1 MNELGLTL
9 DGPKPLKGML
19 NVLGSNAAVPE
30 GGEKFA
36 TVLENRV
43 QANLSQT
50 EATEDG
56 AEPVITQS
64 AAKLSWT
71 PMSDE
76 TEETEI
82 ITNQPL
88 DPIVA
93 AKISAD
99 PSMPNVEKAATQEPI
114 YLDAQKLLAEPLNQP
129 VAEPILSPQPSA
141 NTKPNI
147 AEPILSPQSSA
158 NTKPNIADDAGQT
171 GDAGHHPAIR
181 TLADD
186 GNEMAIEDETAADI
200 SLLAN
205 TFQKRRDSEQNPT
218 AQLSEGPLDPRD
230 EPATAEADQT
240 VDAPIAT
247 PHILEP
253 TTPTK
258 LPSHASIPSTGV
270 EAIAP
275 TSRVQPTAPP
285 ALTEID
291 HDPAVQEP
299 VTSPAS
305 RVMEKT
311 DTGHPRPIPEQEFDA
326 STKPVTPKLDRP
338 QSTGNSGEHL
348 SRTNANANS
357 NASANANTNASSN
370 THTDASTSSNT
381 NANTNTDTDT
391 GTNPANQPGQR
402 SIQSPS
408 LQQPR
413 PAPSTRS
420 GAKAETS
427 AEQEPTETTLL
438 PKELMPKEPKNDE
451 RQVFSLKI
459 DPETQSKSGPAR
471 SEPESPKEVP
481 LKTEPHHTSVTP
493 ARSEPESP
501 KEVPLKTEPH
511 HTSVTPPRIDS
522 QSQGAILTPTTVE
535 AIAERNTSLNTT
547 SHGSQPG
554 GERLP
559 TLAAAMVLNTRDVQW
574 GQRLVAQIERISSN
588 GEGKLE
594 LSLRPKNLGDMHITL
609 DFKGDETQVRI
620 VTETN
625 VASRVLIG
633 AEDRLAQM
641 LDAAGFKLSTFS
653 ASSDGG
659 LGQGLGQHSRQK
671 QQATPGGSKNRDTE
685 TGVKSER
692 SGESHNGTVNVIA

>member
-1 MNELGLTL
+1 
-9 DGPKPLKGML
+9 
-19 NVLGSNAAVPE
+19 
-30 GGEKFA
+30 
-36 TVLENRV
+36 
-43 QANLSQT
+43 
-50 EATEDG
+50 
-56 AEPVITQS
+56 
-64 AAKLSWT
+64 
-71 PMSDE
+71 
-76 TEETEI
+76 
-82 ITNQPL
+82 
-88 DPIVA
+88 
-93 AKISAD
+93 
-99 PSMPNVEKAATQEPI
+99 
-114 YLDAQKLLAEPLNQP
+114 
-129 VAEPILSPQPSA
+129 
-141 NTKPNI
+141 
-147 AEPILSPQSSA
+147 
-158 NTKPNIADDAGQT
+158 
-171 GDAGHHPAIR
+171 
-181 TLADD
+181 
-186 GNEMAIEDETAADI
+186 MAIEDETAADI

-311 DTGHPRPIPEQEFDA
+311 DTAHPRPIPEQEFDA

-381 NANTNTDTDT
+381 NANTNTD
-391 GTNPANQPGQR
+391 TNPANQPGQR

-481 LKTEPHHTSVTP
+481 LKTEPHHTSVT
-493 ARSEPESP
+493 S
-501 KEVPLKTEPH
+501 
-511 HTSVTPPRIDS
+511 PRIDS

-625 VASRVLIG
+625 AASRVLIG

-641 LDAAGFKLSTFS
+641 LEAAGFKLSTFS

-659 LGQGLGQHSRQK
+659 LGQGTRP
-671 QQATPGGSKNRDTE
+671 T
-685 TGVKSER
+685 
-692 SGESHNGTVNVIA
+692 

>member
-19 NVLGSNAAVPE
+19 NILGSNAAVPE

-43 QANLSQT
+43 QANLSQAEVT
-50 EATEDG
+50 GDG
-56 AEPVITQS
+56 SESVITQP

-71 PMSDE
+71 PPSDE
-76 TEETEI
+76 AKETGI

-99 PSMPNVEKAATQEPI
+99 PSIPNVEKAATQEPT
-114 YLDAQKLLAEPLNQP
+114 YLDAQKQLAEPLNQP
-129 VAEPILSPQPSA
+129 VE
-141 NTKPNI
+141 
-147 AEPILSPQSSA
+147 EPILSPQSSA

-186 GNEMAIEDETAADI
+186 GNDMAIENETAADI

-205 TFQKRRDSEQNPT
+205 TFQKRRDPEQNPT

-258 LPSHASIPSTGV
+258 LPTHASMPSTGV

-275 TSRVQPTAPP
+275 TSLAQPTAPP

-311 DTGHPRPIPEQEFDA
+311 DTAHPRSIPEQEFDA

-357 NASANANTNASSN
+357 NASANANASSN

-381 NANTNTDTDT
+381 NANTNTDT
-391 GTNPANQPGQR
+391 NPANQTGQR

-408 LQQPR
+408 FQQSR

-459 DPETQSKSGPAR
+459 DPETQSKSG
-471 SEPESPKEVP
+471 
-481 LKTEPHHTSVTP
+481 P

-609 DFKGDETQVRI
+609 DFKDDETQVRI

-625 VASRVLIG
+625 AASRVLIG

-641 LDAAGFKLSTFS
+641 LEAAGFKLSTFS

>member
-43 QANLSQT
+43 QANLSQA
-50 EATEDG
+50 EVTEDG
-56 AEPVITQS
+56 AEPVITQP

-76 TEETEI
+76 TEETGI

-93 AKISAD
+93 AKIPAE
-99 PSMPNVEKAATQEPI
+99 PSSQNVEKAATQEAT
-114 YLDAQKLLAEPLNQP
+114 YLDAQKQLAEPLNQP
-129 VAEPILSPQPSA
+129 LAEPMLSPQPSA
-141 NTKPNI
+141 NTKH
-147 AEPILSPQSSA
+147 
-158 NTKPNIADDAGQT
+158 NIADDAGQT
-171 GDAGHHPAIR
+171 GDAAHHPAIR

-186 GNEMAIEDETAADI
+186 GNDMAIEDATAADT

-205 TFQKRRDSEQNPT
+205 TFQKRRDFEQNPT

-258 LPSHASIPSTGV
+258 LPTHASMPSTGV

-275 TSRVQPTAPP
+275 TSLAQPTAPP
-285 ALTEID
+285 VITEID

-305 RVMEKT
+305 RVMDQT
-311 DTGHPRPIPEQEFDA
+311 DTAHPRPIPEQELDA
-326 STKPVTPKLDRP
+326 STKPVTPKLDRL
-338 QSTGNSGEHL
+338 QSTGTTGEHL
-348 SRTNANANS
+348 
-357 NASANANTNASSN
+357 
-370 THTDASTSSNT
+370 AST
-381 NANTNTDTDT
+381 NTNTDTK
-391 GTNPANQPGQR
+391 AAYQPEQR

-408 LQQPR
+408 LQQPQ

-427 AEQEPTETTLL
+427 AEQERVDTTLL
-438 PKELMPKEPKNDE
+438 PKELMPKEPKNGE

-459 DPETQSKSGPAR
+459 DPEAQSNSGPAR
-471 SEPESPKEVP
+471 SEPESPKEIP
-481 LKTEPHHTSVTP
+481 LKTEQ
-493 ARSEPESP
+493 
-501 KEVPLKTEPH
+501 H

-522 QSQGAILTPTTVE
+522 QSQGTMLTPTTVE

-625 VASRVLIG
+625 AASRVLIG

-671 QQATPGGSKNRDTE
+671 QQATSGGSKNRDTE

-692 SGESHNGTVNVIA
+692 SGEIHNGTVNVIA

>member
-76 TEETEI
+76 TEETGI

-275 TSRVQPTAPP
+275 TSRAQPTAPP

-370 THTDASTSSNT
+370 TLTVASTSS
-381 NANTNTDTDT
+381 NANTNTDT
-391 GTNPANQPGQR
+391 NPANQTGQR

-427 AEQEPTETTLL
+427 AEQEPTETTLG
-438 PKELMPKEPKNDE
+438 PKEFMPKEPKNDE

-471 SEPESPKEVP
+471 SEPESPKEIP
-481 LKTEPHHTSVTP
+481 LKTEQHHTSV
-493 ARSEPESP
+493 A
-501 KEVPLKTEPH
+501 
-511 HTSVTPPRIDS
+511 PPRIDS

-609 DFKGDETQVRI
+609 DFKDDETQVRI

-625 VASRVLIG
+625 AASRVLIG

-641 LDAAGFKLSTFS
+641 LEAAGFKLSTFS

>member
-1 MNELGLTL
+1 
-9 DGPKPLKGML
+9 ML

-50 EATEDG
+50 EVTEDG
-56 AEPVITQS
+56 AEPVITQP
-64 AAKLSWT
+64 AAKFSWT

-76 TEETEI
+76 TEEPGI

-99 PSMPNVEKAATQEPI
+99 PSSPNVEKAATQQTT
-114 YLDAQKLLAEPLNQP
+114 YLDAQKQLAEPLNPP
-129 VAEPILSPQPSA
+129 VAEPILSPQPSP
-141 NTKPNI
+141 NTKH
-147 AEPILSPQSSA
+147 S
-158 NTKPNIADDAGQT
+158 IADY
-171 GDAGHHPAIR
+171 
-181 TLADD
+181 
-186 GNEMAIEDETAADI
+186 GNDMAIEDETAADI
-200 SLLAN
+200 RLLAN
-205 TFQKRRDSEQNPT
+205 AFQKRRDSEQNPT

-258 LPSHASIPSTGV
+258 LLTHASIPSTGV

-275 TSRVQPTAPP
+275 TSLAQPTAPP
-285 ALTEID
+285 VITEID

-311 DTGHPRPIPEQEFDA
+311 DAAHPRPIPEPEFDA
-326 STKPVTPKLDRP
+326 STKPVTPKLERL
-338 QSTGNSGEHL
+338 QSNGTSGEHL
-348 SRTNANANS
+348 SSTN
-357 NASANANTNASSN
+357 T
-370 THTDASTSSNT
+370 
-381 NANTNTDTDT
+381 NTNTDTDT
-391 GTNPANQPGQR
+391 KAANQPEQR

-413 PAPSTRS
+413 PAPSTHS

-427 AEQEPTETTLL
+427 AEQEPVDTTLL
-438 PKELMPKEPKNDE
+438 PRELMPKEPKNGE

-471 SEPESPKEVP
+471 SEPESPKEIP
-481 LKTEPHHTSVTP
+481 LKIEQ
-493 ARSEPESP
+493 
-501 KEVPLKTEPH
+501 H

-522 QSQGAILTPTTVE
+522 QSQGAMLTPTTVE

-547 SHGSQPG
+547 SHGTQTG

-609 DFKGDETQVRI
+609 DFKGDATQVRI

-625 VASRVLIG
+625 AASRVLIG

>member
-50 EATEDG
+50 EVTEDG
-56 AEPVITQS
+56 AEPVITQP

-99 PSMPNVEKAATQEPI
+99 PSSPNVEKAATQEPT
-114 YLDAQKLLAEPLNQP
+114 YLDAQKQLAEPLNEP
-129 VAEPILSPQPSA
+129 V
-141 NTKPNI
+141 

-158 NTKPNIADDAGQT
+158 NTKANIADDAGQT

-186 GNEMAIEDETAADI
+186 GNDMTIEDETAADT

-230 EPATAEADQT
+230 EPATTEADQT

-258 LPSHASIPSTGV
+258 LPTHASMPSTGV

-275 TSRVQPTAPP
+275 TSRAQPTAPP
-285 ALTEID
+285 PLTEID
-291 HDPAVQEP
+291 HDPVVQEP

-305 RVMEKT
+305 RVMDKT
-311 DTGHPRPIPEQEFDA
+311 DTAHPRPIPEQEFDA
-326 STKPVTPKLDRP
+326 SSKPVTPKLDRP
-338 QSTGNSGEHL
+338 QSPGNFGEHL
-348 SRTNANANS
+348 SRTNANANT
-357 NASANANTNASSN
+357 SANAINNT
-370 THTDASTSSNT
+370 
-381 NANTNTDTDT
+381 NTNTDADADAKA
-391 GTNPANQPGQR
+391 ANQPEQR

-408 LQQPR
+408 FQQTR
-413 PAPSTRS
+413 SAPSTRS

-427 AEQEPTETTLL
+427 AEQEPVETTLV
-438 PKELMPKEPKNDE
+438 PKESMPKEPKNGE

-459 DPETQSKSGPAR
+459 DPETQSKGGPAR

-481 LKTEPHHTSVTP
+481 SKTEQHHN
-493 ARSEPESP
+493 
-501 KEVPLKTEPH
+501 
-511 HTSVTPPRIDS
+511 SVTPPRIDS
-522 QSQGAILTPTTVE
+522 QSQGAMLTSTTVG
-535 AIAERNTSLNTT
+535 AIAERNSSLNTT

-559 TLAAAMVLNTRDVQW
+559 PLAAAMVLNTRDVQW

-625 VASRVLIG
+625 AASRVLIG

>member
-50 EATEDG
+50 EVTEDG
-56 AEPVITQS
+56 AEPVITQP

-76 TEETEI
+76 TEETGI

-93 AKISAD
+93 TKISAD
-99 PSMPNVEKAATQEPI
+99 PSSPNVEKAATQEAT
-114 YLDAQKLLAEPLNQP
+114 YLDAQKQLVEPLNQP

-141 NTKPNI
+141 NTKH
-147 AEPILSPQSSA
+147 
-158 NTKPNIADDAGQT
+158 NIADDAGQT
-171 GDAGHHPAIR
+171 GDAAHHPAIR

-186 GNEMAIEDETAADI
+186 GNDMAIEDETAADT

-205 TFQKRRDSEQNPT
+205 TFQKRRAFEQNPT

-230 EPATAEADQT
+230 EPATTEADQT

-275 TSRVQPTAPP
+275 SSQAQPTAPP
-285 ALTEID
+285 VITEID

-311 DTGHPRPIPEQEFDA
+311 DTAHPRPIPEQEFDA
-326 STKPVTPKLDRP
+326 STKPVTPNSDRP
-338 QSTGNSGEHL
+338 QSTGNSGEHF
-348 SRTNANANS
+348 SRTNANAN
-357 NASANANTNASSN
+357 ASSN
-370 THTDASTSSNT
+370 TYTDASSNT
-381 NANTNTDTDT
+381 NANSSTNTNTNTNTNTDTDADA
-391 GTNPANQPGQR
+391 NPANQHGQR

-427 AEQEPTETTLL
+427 AEQERVDTTLV
-438 PKELMPKEPKNDE
+438 PKELMPKEPKNGE

-471 SEPESPKEVP
+471 SEPESPKEIP
-481 LKTEPHHTSVTP
+481 LKTEQHHTSVTP
-493 ARSEPESP
+493 ATHR
-501 KEVPLKTEPH
+501 L
-511 HTSVTPPRIDS
+511 
-522 QSQGAILTPTTVE
+522 
-535 AIAERNTSLNTT
+535 AIARDHVNT
-547 SHGSQPG
+547 
-554 GERLP
+554 
-559 TLAAAMVLNTRDVQW
+559 
-574 GQRLVAQIERISSN
+574 
-588 GEGKLE
+588 
-594 LSLRPKNLGDMHITL
+594 
-609 DFKGDETQVRI
+609 
-620 VTETN
+620 
-625 VASRVLIG
+625 
-633 AEDRLAQM
+633 
-641 LDAAGFKLSTFS
+641 
-653 ASSDGG
+653 
-659 LGQGLGQHSRQK
+659 
-671 QQATPGGSKNRDTE
+671 
-685 TGVKSER
+685 
-692 SGESHNGTVNVIA
+692 HNS

>member
-1 MNELGLTL
+1 
-9 DGPKPLKGML
+9 
-19 NVLGSNAAVPE
+19 
-30 GGEKFA
+30 
-36 TVLENRV
+36 
-43 QANLSQT
+43 
-50 EATEDG
+50 
-56 AEPVITQS
+56 
-64 AAKLSWT
+64 
-71 PMSDE
+71 MSDE

-158 NTKPNIADDAGQT
+158 NKKPNIADDAGQT

-311 DTGHPRPIPEQEFDA
+311 DTAHPRPIPEQEFDA

-348 SRTNANANS
+348 SRTNANANANS
-357 NASANANTNASSN
+357 NASANTNANSNASANTNANSNASANTNTNASSN
-370 THTDASTSSNT
+370 THTDASISSNTNTNT
-381 NANTNTDTDT
+381 NANTNTDT

-438 PKELMPKEPKNDE
+438 PKELIPKEPKNDE

-459 DPETQSKSGPAR
+459 DPEIQSKSGPAR
-471 SEPESPKEVP
+471 SEPKSPKEVP

>member
-50 EATEDG
+50 EVTEDG
-56 AEPVITQS
+56 AEPVITQP

-88 DPIVA
+88 DPIIA

-99 PSMPNVEKAATQEPI
+99 PSSPSVEKAATQEPT
-114 YLDAQKLLAEPLNQP
+114 YLDAQKQLAEPLNEP
-129 VAEPILSPQPSA
+129 V
-141 NTKPNI
+141 

-158 NTKPNIADDAGQT
+158 NTKANIADDAGQT

-186 GNEMAIEDETAADI
+186 GNDMTIEDETAADT

-230 EPATAEADQT
+230 EPATTEADQT

-258 LPSHASIPSTGV
+258 LPTHASMPSTGV

-275 TSRVQPTAPP
+275 TSRAQPTAPP
-285 ALTEID
+285 PLTEID

-305 RVMEKT
+305 RVMDKT
-311 DTGHPRPIPEQEFDA
+311 DTAHPRPIPEQECDA
-326 STKPVTPKLDRP
+326 SSKPVTPKLDRP
-338 QSTGNSGEHL
+338 QSPGNFGEHL
-348 SRTNANANS
+348 SRTNANANT
-357 NASANANTNASSN
+357 SANAINNT
-370 THTDASTSSNT
+370 
-381 NANTNTDTDT
+381 NTNTDADT
-391 GTNPANQPGQR
+391 KAANQPEQR

-408 LQQPR
+408 FQQTR
-413 PAPSTRS
+413 SAPSTRS

-427 AEQEPTETTLL
+427 AEQEPVETTLV
-438 PKELMPKEPKNDE
+438 PKESMPKEPKNGE

-459 DPETQSKSGPAR
+459 DPETKSKGGPAR

-481 LKTEPHHTSVTP
+481 SKTEQQHN
-493 ARSEPESP
+493 
-501 KEVPLKTEPH
+501 
-511 HTSVTPPRIDS
+511 SVTPPRIDS
-522 QSQGAILTPTTVE
+522 QSQGAMLTSTTVG
-535 AIAERNTSLNTT
+535 AIAERNSSLNTT

-559 TLAAAMVLNTRDVQW
+559 PLAAAMVLNTRDVQW

-625 VASRVLIG
+625 AASRVLIG

>member
-50 EATEDG
+50 EVTEDG
-56 AEPVITQS
+56 AEPVITQP

-76 TEETEI
+76 TEETGI

-93 AKISAD
+93 TKISAD
-99 PSMPNVEKAATQEPI
+99 PSIPNVENAATQEPI
-114 YLDAQKLLAEPLNQP
+114 YLDAQKQLAEPLNQS
-129 VAEPILSPQPSA
+129 V
-141 NTKPNI
+141 

-186 GNEMAIEDETAADI
+186 GNDMAIEDETAADT
-200 SLLAN
+200 SLLAK
-205 TFQKRRDSEQNPT
+205 TFQKGRDSEQNPT

-230 EPATAEADQT
+230 EPATTEADQT

-258 LPSHASIPSTGV
+258 LPTHASMPSTGV

-348 SRTNANANS
+348 SRTNANA
-357 NASANANTNASSN
+357 SANANTNASSN

-381 NANTNTDTDT
+381 NANTNTD
-391 GTNPANQPGQR
+391 TNPANQPGQR

-471 SEPESPKEVP
+471 SEPESPKEIP
-481 LKTEPHHTSVTP
+481 LKTEQHHTSV
-493 ARSEPESP
+493 A
-501 KEVPLKTEPH
+501 
-511 HTSVTPPRIDS
+511 PPRIDS
-522 QSQGAILTPTTVE
+522 QSQGAMLTPTTVE

-641 LDAAGFKLSTFS
+641 LEAAGFKLSTFS

-685 TGVKSER
+685 TGVKS
-692 SGESHNGTVNVIA
+692 

>member
-1 MNELGLTL
+1 
-9 DGPKPLKGML
+9 
-19 NVLGSNAAVPE
+19 VPE

-50 EATEDG
+50 EVTEDG

-99 PSMPNVEKAATQEPI
+99 PSMLNVEKAATQEPI
-114 YLDAQKLLAEPLNQP
+114 YLDAQKQLAEPLNQP
-129 VAEPILSPQPSA
+129 VAEPILSLSPQPSA

-311 DTGHPRPIPEQEFDA
+311 DTAHPRPIPEQEFDA

-381 NANTNTDTDT
+381 NANTNTD
-391 GTNPANQPGQR
+391 TNPANQPGQR

-481 LKTEPHHTSVTP
+481 LKTEPHHTSVT
-493 ARSEPESP
+493 S
-501 KEVPLKTEPH
+501 
-511 HTSVTPPRIDS
+511 PRIDS

-625 VASRVLIG
+625 AASRVLIG

-641 LDAAGFKLSTFS
+641 LEAAGFKLSTFS

>member
-50 EATEDG
+50 EVTEDG
-56 AEPVITQS
+56 AEPVITQP

-76 TEETEI
+76 TEETGI

-93 AKISAD
+93 TKISAE
-99 PSMPNVEKAATQEPI
+99 PSSPNVEKAATQEAT
-114 YLDAQKLLAEPLNQP
+114 YLDAQKQLAEPLNQP

-141 NTKPNI
+141 NTKH
-147 AEPILSPQSSA
+147 
-158 NTKPNIADDAGQT
+158 NIADDAGQT
-171 GDAGHHPAIR
+171 GDAAHHPAIR

-186 GNEMAIEDETAADI
+186 GNDMAIEDETAADT

-205 TFQKRRDSEQNPT
+205 TFQKRRAFEQNPT

-275 TSRVQPTAPP
+275 SSQAQPTAPP
-285 ALTEID
+285 VITEID

-311 DTGHPRPIPEQEFDA
+311 DTAHPRPIPEQEFDA
-326 STKPVTPKLDRP
+326 STKPVTPNSDRP
-338 QSTGNSGEHL
+338 QSTGNSGEHF
-348 SRTNANANS
+348 SRTNANAN
-357 NASANANTNASSN
+357 ASSN
-370 THTDASTSSNT
+370 TYTDASSNT
-381 NANTNTDTDT
+381 NANSSTNTNTNTNTNTDTDADA
-391 GTNPANQPGQR
+391 NPANQHGQR

-427 AEQEPTETTLL
+427 AEQERVDTTLV
-438 PKELMPKEPKNDE
+438 PKELMPKEPKNGE

-471 SEPESPKEVP
+471 SEPESPKEIP
-481 LKTEPHHTSVTP
+481 LKTEQHHTSVTP
-493 ARSEPESP
+493 AR
-501 KEVPLKTEPH
+501 
-511 HTSVTPPRIDS
+511 IDS
-522 QSQGAILTPTTVE
+522 QSQGTMLTPTTVE
-535 AIAERNTSLNTT
+535 AIAERNTSLNIT
-547 SHGSQPG
+547 SHGTQPG

-625 VASRVLIG
+625 AASRVLIG

-653 ASSDGG
+653 ASTDSG

>member
-471 SEPESPKEVP
+471 SEPESPKEIP
-481 LKTEPHHTSVTP
+481 LKTEQ
-493 ARSEPESP
+493 
-501 KEVPLKTEPH
+501 H

>member
-50 EATEDG
+50 EVTGDG
-56 AEPVITQS
+56 AKPVITQP

-76 TEETEI
+76 TEETGI

-93 AKISAD
+93 TKISAD
-99 PSMPNVEKAATQEPI
+99 PSIPNVENAATQEPI
-114 YLDAQKLLAEPLNQP
+114 YLDAQKQLAEPLNQA
-129 VAEPILSPQPSA
+129 V
-141 NTKPNI
+141 

-186 GNEMAIEDETAADI
+186 GNDMAIEDETAADI

-258 LPSHASIPSTGV
+258 LPTHASMPSTGV

-275 TSRVQPTAPP
+275 TSRAQPTAPP

-291 HDPAVQEP
+291 HDPAVQET

-305 RVMEKT
+305 RVMDKT
-311 DTGHPRPIPEQEFDA
+311 DTAHPRPILEQEFYA
-326 STKPVTPKLDRP
+326 STKPVTPKLDRL

-348 SRTNANANS
+348 SRTNANANT
-357 NASANANTNASSN
+357 SANANASNNA
-370 THTDASTSSNT
+370 TSNT
-381 NANTNTDTDT
+381 NTNGNTNVNANAISNTNTNTDA
-391 GTNPANQPGQR
+391 NPANQPEQR

-408 LQQPR
+408 FQQPR

-493 ARSEPESP
+493 
-501 KEVPLKTEPH
+501 
-511 HTSVTPPRIDS
+511 PRIDS
-522 QSQGAILTPTTVE
+522 QSQGAMLTPTTVE

-625 VASRVLIG
+625 AASRVLIG

>member
-99 PSMPNVEKAATQEPI
+99 PSIPNVEKAATQEPT
-114 YLDAQKLLAEPLNQP
+114 YLDAQKQLAEPLNQP
-129 VAEPILSPQPSA
+129 VAEPILSPQ
-141 NTKPNI
+141 
-147 AEPILSPQSSA
+147 SSV

-230 EPATAEADQT
+230 EPATTEADQT

-258 LPSHASIPSTGV
+258 LPTHASMPSTGV

-275 TSRVQPTAPP
+275 TSLAQPTAPP
-285 ALTEID
+285 VITEID
-291 HDPAVQEP
+291 HDPTVQEP

-348 SRTNANANS
+348 SRTNANANANS
-357 NASANANTNASSN
+357 NANTNASSN

-381 NANTNTDTDT
+381 NANTNTNTNTDTDT

-427 AEQEPTETTLL
+427 AEQEPVETTLL
-438 PKELMPKEPKNDE
+438 PKELTPKEPKNDE

-459 DPETQSKSGPAR
+459 DPETQSKSG
-471 SEPESPKEVP
+471 
-481 LKTEPHHTSVTP
+481 P

>member
-50 EATEDG
+50 EVTEDG
-56 AEPVITQS
+56 AEPVITQP
-64 AAKLSWT
+64 AAKFSWT

-76 TEETEI
+76 TEEPGI

-99 PSMPNVEKAATQEPI
+99 PSSPNVEKAATQQTT
-114 YLDAQKLLAEPLNQP
+114 YLDAQKQLAEPLNPP
-129 VAEPILSPQPSA
+129 VVEPILSPQPSP
-141 NTKPNI
+141 NTKH
-147 AEPILSPQSSA
+147 
-158 NTKPNIADDAGQT
+158 NIADD
-171 GDAGHHPAIR
+171 
-181 TLADD
+181 
-186 GNEMAIEDETAADI
+186 GNDMAIEDETAADI
-200 SLLAN
+200 RLLAN
-205 TFQKRRDSEQNPT
+205 AFQKRRDSEQNPT

-230 EPATAEADQT
+230 EPATTEADQT

-258 LPSHASIPSTGV
+258 LPTHASMPSTGV

-275 TSRVQPTAPP
+275 TSRAQPTAPP
-285 ALTEID
+285 PLTEID

-305 RVMEKT
+305 RVMDKT
-311 DTGHPRPIPEQEFDA
+311 DTAHPRPIPEQEFDA
-326 STKPVTPKLDRP
+326 SSEPVTPKLDRP
-338 QSTGNSGEHL
+338 QSPGNFGEHL
-348 SRTNANANS
+348 SRTNANT
-357 NASANANTNASSN
+357 SANAINNT
-370 THTDASTSSNT
+370 
-381 NANTNTDTDT
+381 NTNTDADADT
-391 GTNPANQPGQR
+391 KAANQPEQR

-408 LQQPR
+408 FQQTR
-413 PAPSTRS
+413 SAPSTRS

-427 AEQEPTETTLL
+427 AEQEPVETTLV
-438 PKELMPKEPKNDE
+438 PKESMPKEPKNGE

-459 DPETQSKSGPAR
+459 DPETQSKGGPAR

-481 LKTEPHHTSVTP
+481 SKTEQHHN
-493 ARSEPESP
+493 
-501 KEVPLKTEPH
+501 
-511 HTSVTPPRIDS
+511 SVTPPRIDS
-522 QSQGAILTPTTVE
+522 QSQGAMLTSTTVG
-535 AIAERNTSLNTT
+535 AIAERNSSLNTT

-559 TLAAAMVLNTRDVQW
+559 PLAAAMVLNTRDVQW

-625 VASRVLIG
+625 AASRVLIG

>member
-43 QANLSQT
+43 QANLSQA
-50 EATEDG
+50 EVTEDG
-56 AEPVITQS
+56 AEPVITQP

-76 TEETEI
+76 TEETGI

-93 AKISAD
+93 AKIPAE
-99 PSMPNVEKAATQEPI
+99 PSSQNVEKAATQEAT
-114 YLDAQKLLAEPLNQP
+114 YLDAQKQLAEPLNQP
-129 VAEPILSPQPSA
+129 LAEPILSPQPSA
-141 NTKPNI
+141 NTKH
-147 AEPILSPQSSA
+147 
-158 NTKPNIADDAGQT
+158 NIADDAGQT
-171 GDAGHHPAIR
+171 GDAAHHPAIR

-186 GNEMAIEDETAADI
+186 GNDMAIEDETAADT

-205 TFQKRRDSEQNPT
+205 TFQKRRDFEQNPT

-230 EPATAEADQT
+230 VPATAEADQT

-258 LPSHASIPSTGV
+258 LPTHASIPSTGV

-275 TSRVQPTAPP
+275 TSLAQPTAPP
-285 ALTEID
+285 VITEID

-311 DTGHPRPIPEQEFDA
+311 DTAHPRPIQEQELDA
-326 STKPVTPKLDRP
+326 STKPVTPKLDRL
-338 QSTGNSGEHL
+338 QSTGTTGEHL
-348 SRTNANANS
+348 
-357 NASANANTNASSN
+357 
-370 THTDASTSSNT
+370 AST
-381 NANTNTDTDT
+381 NTNTDTK
-391 GTNPANQPGQR
+391 AAYQPEQR

-408 LQQPR
+408 LQQPQ

-427 AEQEPTETTLL
+427 AEQERVDTTLL
-438 PKELMPKEPKNDE
+438 PKELMPKEPKNGE

-459 DPETQSKSGPAR
+459 DPEAQSNSGPAR
-471 SEPESPKEVP
+471 SEPESPKEIP
-481 LKTEPHHTSVTP
+481 LKTEQ
-493 ARSEPESP
+493 
-501 KEVPLKTEPH
+501 H

-522 QSQGAILTPTTVE
+522 QSQGTMLTPTTVE

-625 VASRVLIG
+625 AASRVLIG

-671 QQATPGGSKNRDTE
+671 QQATSGGSKNRDTE

>member
-19 NVLGSNAAVPE
+19 NILGSNAAVPE
-30 GGEKFA
+30 GGQKFA

-43 QANLSQT
+43 QANLSQAEVT
-50 EATEDG
+50 GDG
-56 AEPVITQS
+56 SESVITQP

-71 PMSDE
+71 PPSDE
-76 TEETEI
+76 AKETGI

-99 PSMPNVEKAATQEPI
+99 PSIPNVEKEATQEPT
-114 YLDAQKLLAEPLNQP
+114 YLDAQKQLAEPLNQP
-129 VAEPILSPQPSA
+129 VE
-141 NTKPNI
+141 
-147 AEPILSPQSSA
+147 EPILSPQSSA

-186 GNEMAIEDETAADI
+186 GNDMAIENETAADI

-205 TFQKRRDSEQNPT
+205 TFQKRRDPEQNPT

-230 EPATAEADQT
+230 EPATTEADQT

-258 LPSHASIPSTGV
+258 LPTHASMPSTGV

-275 TSRVQPTAPP
+275 TSQAQPTAPP

-291 HDPAVQEP
+291 HDPAVQEQ
-299 VTSPAS
+299 VISPAS

-311 DTGHPRPIPEQEFDA
+311 DTAHPRPISEQEFDA
-326 STKPVTPKLDRP
+326 SNKPVTPKLDRL
-338 QSTGNSGEHL
+338 QSTGNSGEYL
-348 SRTNANANS
+348 SRTNVNVNANGDG
-357 NASANANTNASSN
+357 NGYANTNASSN
-370 THTDASTSSNT
+370 TNTNTSSNT
-381 NANTNTDTDT
+381 NTNASVNTNTNASVNTNTNAISNTDTDT
-391 GTNPANQPGQR
+391 DTDTNATNQPEQR

-408 LQQPR
+408 FQQSR

-427 AEQEPTETTLL
+427 AEQEPVETTIV
-438 PKELMPKEPKNDE
+438 PKELMPKEPKNGE

-459 DPETQSKSGPAR
+459 DPETQNKGGPAR
-471 SEPESPKEVP
+471 SESESPKEVP
-481 LKTEPHHTSVTP
+481 LKTEQHHN
-493 ARSEPESP
+493 
-501 KEVPLKTEPH
+501 
-511 HTSVTPPRIDS
+511 SVTPPRIDS
-522 QSQGAILTPTTVE
+522 QSQGGMLTPTTFE
-535 AIAERNTSLNTT
+535 AITERNTSFNTT
-547 SHGSQPG
+547 SHGSQTG

-574 GQRLVAQIERISSN
+574 SQRLVAQIERISSN

-594 LSLRPKNLGDMHITL
+594 LSLRPKNLGNMHITL
-609 DFKGDETQVRI
+609 DFNGDETQVRI

-625 VASRVLIG
+625 AASRVLIG

-653 ASSDGG
+653 ASSEGG